1 MTPPFP
7 EVSVQS
13 LSVAWWETETSA
25 TLNRGRLIK
34 VVVPYPDM
42 KPFRLVPIG
51 RGDNARQ
58 HDSAS
63 YRIEEFRTGQ
73 PVTDVAPLPVAGL
86 PLRDGETYLV
96 RRGKFRPALVL
107 ATSGP
112 PVAPEL
118 RAGAAKWQSNQT
130 LLVAPYYGVTAGGTR
145 GGWNSQFVQRI
156 QRVEY
161 PQYVWDQLP
170 IGGSDDGSI
179 MRLDQVFPVGAD
191 PSNWQITPHRLSAEA
206 MTFIDEWFSWHV
218 TGGLPARGILE
229 FARIELAKL

>member
-1 MTPPFP
+1 
-7 EVSVQS
+7 
-13 LSVAWWETETSA
+13 
-25 TLNRGRLIK
+25 
-34 VVVPYPDM
+34 M

-63 YRIEEFRTGQ
+63 YRLEEFRTGQ
-73 PVTDVAPLPVAGL
+73 PVTNVAPLPVAGL

-96 RRGKFRPALVL
+96 RRGKTRPALVI
-107 ATSGP
+107 ATSGQ
-112 PVAPEL
+112 PVPQEL
-118 RAGAAKWQSNQT
+118 RAGAAKWQSNPT
-130 LLVAPYYGVTAGGTR
+130 LLVAPYYGATR
-145 GGWNSQFVQRI
+145 DGSRAGWNPEFVQRI

-191 PSNWQITPHRLSAEA
+191 PSNWELTPHRLSAEA
-206 MTFIDEWFSWHV
+206 MAFIDEWFSWHV
-218 TGGLPARGILE
+218 TGGLPGGGILE
-229 FARIELAKL
+229 FARTELAKL